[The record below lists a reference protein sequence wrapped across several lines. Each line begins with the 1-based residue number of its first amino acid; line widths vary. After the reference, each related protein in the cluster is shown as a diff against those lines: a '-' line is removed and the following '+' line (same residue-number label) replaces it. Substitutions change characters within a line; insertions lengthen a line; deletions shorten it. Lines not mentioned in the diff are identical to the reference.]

1 MQKKSKKIL
10 KKMRIK
16 ELMDVYPG
24 LLTEKERYILKLFV
38 KPNMTGASIA
48 RKLNVSRQAVHDHI
62 QRALERMENCE
73 KNVRFLRKRNARI
86 KYLKELSK
94 KLSALQDKVQGVEQD
109 VEEMQNL
116 VRKIE
121 KNN

>member
-86 KYLKELSK
+86 KYLKELNK
-94 KLSALQDKVQGVEQD
+94 KLSALQDKVQGVERD

>member
-1 MQKKSKKIL
+1 M
-10 KKMRIK
+10 
-16 ELMDVYPG
+16 EVYPG
-24 LLTEKERYILKLFV
+24 LLTEKERYILKLFI

-62 QRALERMENCE
+62 QRALDRMENCE

-86 KYLKELSK
+86 KYLKELDK
-94 KLSALQDKVQGVEQD
+94 KLSNLQGIDQD
-109 VEEMQNL
+109 IEEMKDL
-116 VRKIE
+116 IRKIE

>member
-1 MQKKSKKIL
+1 MQKRSKKIL
-10 KKMRIK
+10 KKIRIK

-73 KNVRFLRKRNARI
+73 KNVRFLRKRNARV

-94 KLSALQDKVQGVEQD
+94 ALSNLSEQNPEIKED
-109 VEEMQNL
+109 LEAIQNL

>member
-1 MQKKSKKIL
+1 MQRKSKKIL

-16 ELMDVYPG
+16 ELMEVYPG
-24 LLTEKERYILKLFV
+24 LLTEKERYILKLFI

-62 QRALERMENCE
+62 QRALDRMENCE
-73 KNVRFLRKRNARI
+73 KNVRFLRKRNARV
-86 KYLKELSK
+86 KYLKELDK
-94 KLSALQDKVQGVEQD
+94 KLSNLQGNVQGIDQD
-109 VEEMQNL
+109 IEEMRDL
-116 VRKIE
+116 IRKIE

>member
-86 KYLKELSK
+86 KYLKELNK

>member
-10 KKMRIK
+10 KKIRIK

-73 KNVRFLRKRNARI
+73 KNVRFLRKRNARV

-94 KLSALQDKVQGVEQD
+94 ALSSLAEQNPGMRED
-109 VEEMQNL
+109 IEEMQNL
-116 VRKIE
+116 VKKIE

>member
-10 KKMRIK
+10 KKIRIK

-24 LLTEKERYILKLFV
+24 LLTEKEQYILKLFV

-73 KNVRFLRKRNARI
+73 KNVRFLRKRNARV

-94 KLSALQDKVQGVEQD
+94 ALSGLAEQNPD
-109 VEEMQNL
+109 IKDNIEVMRNL

>member
-10 KKMRIK
+10 KKIRIK

-73 KNVRFLRKRNARI
+73 KNVRFLRKRNARV

-94 KLSALQDKVQGVEQD
+94 ALSSLAEQNPEIRND
-109 VEEMQNL
+109 IEVMRNL

>member
-1 MQKKSKKIL
+1 MQKKSKKVL

-48 RKLNVSRQAVHDHI
+48 RRLNVSRQAVHDHI
-62 QRALERMENCE
+62 QRALERMESCE
-73 KNVRFLRKRNARI
+73 KNVRFLRKRNARV

-94 KLSALQDKVQGVEQD
+94 KLSNLQDKVQGVDED
-109 VEEMQNL
+109 IEEMQNL
-116 VRKIE
+116 VKKIE